1 MWERRSRG
9 SCWPLHPISMHN
21 PGPSWILCRR
31 RSADKRAETFR
42 TGARFFLAT
51 PEEWTVS
58 WAMPRGADISPLSL
72 LLGRVDAVADGASPA
87 DTVPSG
93 FRSLDKLL
101 GGGLRRGDL
110 IVLGGDVGSGKSA
123 FALAV
128 ALRVSQERHDTLFY
142 SGEMLP
148 DRVLERALA
157 IEGRTRVDDL
167 RRGTL
172 DDVTRAGVGA
182 AAVRLRDDLPII
194 ERAPSGGVG
203 AIAEEISALRGMKLV
218 VVDGLHAML
227 PGVRESE
234 EEAATAIRAL
244 KQLALDA
251 RVAVLVTAPLPE
263 LSARDDRRP
272 VLDDFG
278 AQGAVKERAD
288 VVLAL
293 FREGMYDSA
302 RGIEGATEL
311 LVRKN
316 RNGGT
321 GYVDLYF
328 YAQWMR
334 FEDMLD
340 PDR

>member
-1 MWERRSRG
+1 
-9 SCWPLHPISMHN
+9 
-21 PGPSWILCRR
+21 
-31 RSADKRAETFR
+31 
-42 TGARFFLAT
+42 
-51 PEEWTVS
+51 
-58 WAMPRGADISPLSL
+58 MPRGSDISPLSV
-72 LLGRVDAVADGASPA
+72 LLGRVDAVADGASPT
-87 DTVPSG
+87 DTVPTG
-93 FRSLDKLL
+93 FPSLDKLI

-128 ALRVSQERHDTLFY
+128 ALRVAQERRSVLFY
-142 SGEMLP
+142 SGEMHAE
-148 DRVLERALA
+148 RVLERILA
-157 IEGRTRVDDL
+157 IEGRTRIDDL

-172 DDVTRAGVGA
+172 DEATRAGVGA
-182 AAVRLRDDLPII
+182 AAVRLREELPII
-194 ERAPSGGVG
+194 ERVPAGGIA
-203 AIAEEISALRGMKLV
+203 AISDEVTSLRTIELV
-218 VVDGLHAML
+218 VIDGLDSLL
-227 PGVRESE
+227 PGTRNTEE
-234 EEAATAIRAL
+234 EEAASIRAL
-244 KQLALDA
+244 KQLALDTRA
-251 RVAVLVTAPLPE
+251 AVLVTAPLPLLE
-263 LSARDDRRP
+263 ARDDRRP
-272 VLDDFG
+272 LLDDFG
-278 AQGAVKERAD
+278 ARGAVKERAD

-328 YAQWMR
+328 YEQWMR

>member
-1 MWERRSRG
+1 
-9 SCWPLHPISMHN
+9 
-21 PGPSWILCRR
+21 
-31 RSADKRAETFR
+31 
-42 TGARFFLAT
+42 
-51 PEEWTVS
+51 
-58 WAMPRGADISPLSL
+58 MPRGADISPLSL
-72 LLGRVDAVADGASPA
+72 LLGRVDAVADGATPA

-93 FRSLDKLL
+93 FPSLDKLL

-128 ALRVSQERHDTLFY
+128 ALRVAQQRRSTLFY
-142 SGEMLP
+142 SGEMLAE
-148 DRVLERALA
+148 RVLERALA
-157 IEGRTRVDDL
+157 IEGRTRIDDL
-167 RRGTL
+167 RRGSL

-182 AAVRLRDDLPII
+182 AAVRLRDELPVI
-194 ERAPSGGVG
+194 ERVPGAGVP
-203 AIAEEISALRGMKLV
+203 AIVEEVEAVRGVELV
-218 VVDGLHAML
+218 VVDGLASLL
-227 PGVRESE
+227 PGVRATAE
-234 EEAATAIRAL
+234 EEAAAVRGL
-244 KQLALDA
+244 KQLALDTK
-251 RVAVLVTAPLPE
+251 VAVLLTAPLPHLAE
-263 LSARDDRRP
+263 RADRRP
-272 VLDDFG
+272 ALGDFG
-278 AQGAVKERAD
+278 ADGAVKERAD

-293 FREGMYDSA
+293 FREGMYETA

>member
-1 MWERRSRG
+1 M
-9 SCWPLHPISMHN
+9 
-21 PGPSWILCRR
+21 
-31 RSADKRAETFR
+31 T
-42 TGARFFLAT
+42 
-51 PEEWTVS
+51 
-58 WAMPRGADISPLSL
+58 RGADISPLSL
-72 LLGRVDAVADGASPA
+72 LLGRVDAVADGALPA

-93 FRSLDKLL
+93 FPSLDKLL

-110 IVLGGDVGSGKSA
+110 VVLGGDVGSGKSA
-123 FALAV
+123 LALAI
-128 ALRVSQERHDTLFY
+128 ALRVQQLQHDVLFY

-172 DDVTRAGVGA
+172 NDESRSGVGA
-182 AAVRLRDDLPII
+182 AAVRMRGDLPII
-194 ERAPSGGVG
+194 ERAPLGGVA
-203 AIAEEISALRGMKLV
+203 AIGEEVTALRSVKLV
-218 VVDGLHAML
+218 VVDGLHALL
-227 PGVRESE
+227 PGTRQSE
-234 EEAATAIRAL
+234 EEAATAVRAL

-251 RVAVLVTAPLPE
+251 RVAVLVTSPLPA
-263 LSARDDRRP
+263 LAPRDDRRP

>member
-1 MWERRSRG
+1 M
-9 SCWPLHPISMHN
+9 
-21 PGPSWILCRR
+21 
-31 RSADKRAETFR
+31 T
-42 TGARFFLAT
+42 
-51 PEEWTVS
+51 
-58 WAMPRGADISPLSL
+58 RGADISPLSL

-93 FRSLDKLL
+93 FPSLDKLL

-110 IVLGGDVGSGKSA
+110 VVLGGDVGSGKSA
-123 FALAV
+123 LALAI
-128 ALRVSQERHDTLFY
+128 ALRVQQAQHDVLFY

-172 DDVTRAGVGA
+172 NDVSRSGVGA
-182 AAVRLRDDLPII
+182 AAVRMRGDLPII
-194 ERAPSGGVG
+194 ERAPLGGVA
-203 AIAEEISALRGMKLV
+203 AIGEEVSALRAVKLV
-218 VVDGLHAML
+218 VVDGLHALL
-227 PGVRESE
+227 PGTRQTE

-251 RVAVLVTAPLPE
+251 RVAVLVTSPLPA
-263 LSARDDRRP
+263 LVARDDRRP

>member
-1 MWERRSRG
+1 
-9 SCWPLHPISMHN
+9 
-21 PGPSWILCRR
+21 
-31 RSADKRAETFR
+31 
-42 TGARFFLAT
+42 
-51 PEEWTVS
+51 
-58 WAMPRGADISPLSL
+58 MPRGADISPLSL

-93 FRSLDKLL
+93 FQSLDNLL

-148 DRVLERALA
+148 ERVLERALA

-172 DDVTRAGVGA
+172 TDVTRTGVGA

-203 AIAEEISALRGMKLV
+203 ALADEISALRGMKLV

-234 EEAATAIRAL
+234 EEAATTIHAL
-244 KQLALDA
+244 KKLALDA
-251 RVAVLVTAPLPE
+251 RVAVLVTAPLPG
-263 LSARDDRRP
+263 LTARGDRRP

-278 AQGAVKERAD
+278 ARGAVKERAD

-328 YAQWMR
+328 YAQWIR

>member
-1 MWERRSRG
+1 
-9 SCWPLHPISMHN
+9 
-21 PGPSWILCRR
+21 
-31 RSADKRAETFR
+31 
-42 TGARFFLAT
+42 
-51 PEEWTVS
+51 
-58 WAMPRGADISPLSL
+58 MPRGADISPLSL
-72 LLGRVDAVADGASPA
+72 LLGRVDAVADGAAPT
-87 DTVPSG
+87 DTIPSG
-93 FRSLDKLL
+93 FPSLDKLL

-128 ALRVSQERHDTLFY
+128 ALRVAQEHRSTLFY
-142 SGEMLP
+142 SGEMTLE
-148 DRVLERALA
+148 RVLERALA
-157 IEGRTRVDDL
+157 IEGRTRIDDL

-172 DDVTRAGVGA
+172 DEGGRAAVGA
-182 AAVRLRDDLPII
+182 AAVRLREGLPVVGRVPI
-194 ERAPSGGVG
+194 GGVS
-203 AIAEEISALRGMKLV
+203 AIGDEVRSVRALELV
-218 VVDGLHAML
+218 IVDGLEALL
-227 PGVRESE
+227 PGTRASAE
-234 EEAATAIRAL
+234 EGAAAVRAL

-251 RVAVLVTAPLPE
+251 KVAVLLTAPLPR
-263 LSARDDRRP
+263 LDTRPDRRP
-272 VLDDFG
+272 GLDDFG
-278 AQGAVKERAD
+278 ADGAVKERAD
-288 VVLAL
+288 VVLGL
-293 FREGMYDSA
+293 FREGMYDTA

>member
-1 MWERRSRG
+1 M
-9 SCWPLHPISMHN
+9 
-21 PGPSWILCRR
+21 
-31 RSADKRAETFR
+31 T
-42 TGARFFLAT
+42 
-51 PEEWTVS
+51 
-58 WAMPRGADISPLSL
+58 RGADISPLSL

-93 FRSLDKLL
+93 FPSLDKLL

-110 IVLGGDVGSGKSA
+110 VVLGGDVGSGKSA
-123 FALAV
+123 LALAI
-128 ALRVSQERHDTLFY
+128 ALRVQQAQHDVLFY

-172 DDVTRAGVGA
+172 NDVSRSGVGA
-182 AAVRLRDDLPII
+182 AAVRMRGDLPII
-194 ERAPSGGVG
+194 ERAPLGGVA
-203 AIAEEISALRGMKLV
+203 AIGEEVSAVRAVKLV
-218 VVDGLHAML
+218 VVDGLHALL
-227 PGVRESE
+227 PGTRQTE

-251 RVAVLVTAPLPE
+251 RVAVLVTSPLPA
-263 LSARDDRRP
+263 LVARDDRRP

>member
-1 MWERRSRG
+1 
-9 SCWPLHPISMHN
+9 
-21 PGPSWILCRR
+21 
-31 RSADKRAETFR
+31 
-42 TGARFFLAT
+42 
-51 PEEWTVS
+51 
-58 WAMPRGADISPLSL
+58 MPRGADISPLSL
-72 LLGRVDAVADGASPA
+72 LLGRVDEVADGAAPA
-87 DTVPSG
+87 DTIPSG
-93 FRSLDKLL
+93 FPSLDKML
-101 GGGLRRGDL
+101 GGGFRRGDL

-123 FALAV
+123 LSLAI
-128 ALRVSQERHDTLFY
+128 ALRVAQDRRPALFY

-148 DRVLERALA
+148 ERVLERALA

-172 DDVTRAGVGA
+172 DEFTRAGVGA
-182 AAVRLRDDLPII
+182 AAVRLRDDLPIV
-194 ERAPSGGVG
+194 ERAPADGVT
-203 AIAEEISALRGMKLV
+203 AIADEIASLHTLELV
-218 VVDGLHAML
+218 VVDGLHALL
-227 PGVRESE
+227 PGVRETE
-234 EEAATAIRAL
+234 EEAATALRAL
-244 KQLALDA
+244 KQLAMNS
-251 RVAVLVTAPLPE
+251 RVAVLVTAPLPG
-263 LSARDDRRP
+263 LSVRDDRRP

-278 AQGAVKERAD
+278 ARGAVKERAD
-288 VVLAL
+288 VVLAV

-302 RGIEGATEL
+302 SSIAGATEL

>member
-1 MWERRSRG
+1 M
-9 SCWPLHPISMHN
+9 
-21 PGPSWILCRR
+21 
-31 RSADKRAETFR
+31 T
-42 TGARFFLAT
+42 
-51 PEEWTVS
+51 
-58 WAMPRGADISPLSL
+58 RGADISPLSL
-72 LLGRVDAVADGASPA
+72 LLGRVDAVADGASPL

-93 FRSLDKLL
+93 FPSLDKLL

-123 FALAV
+123 LALAI
-128 ALRVSQERHDTLFY
+128 ALRVQQARHDVLFY

-172 DDVTRAGVGA
+172 NDESRSGVGA
-182 AAVRLRDDLPII
+182 AAVRMRDDLPII
-194 ERAPSGGVG
+194 ERAPLGGVA
-203 AIAEEISALRGMKLV
+203 AIGEEVSALRAVKLV
-218 VVDGLHAML
+218 VVDGLHALL
-227 PGVRESE
+227 PGTRQSE

-251 RVAVLVTAPLPE
+251 RVAVLVTSPLPA
-263 LSARDDRRP
+263 LVARDDRRP
-272 VLDDFG
+272 MLDDFG

>member
-1 MWERRSRG
+1 
-9 SCWPLHPISMHN
+9 
-21 PGPSWILCRR
+21 
-31 RSADKRAETFR
+31 
-42 TGARFFLAT
+42 
-51 PEEWTVS
+51 
-58 WAMPRGADISPLSL
+58 MPRGADISPLSL
-72 LLGRVDAVADGASPA
+72 LLGRVDAVADGAWPS

-93 FRSLDKLL
+93 FRSLDNLL

-110 IVLGGDVGSGKSA
+110 VVLGGDVGSGKSA

-128 ALRVSQERHDTLFY
+128 ALRVAQERHDTLFY
-142 SGEMLP
+142 SGEMSP

-172 DDVTRAGVGA
+172 DDVTRSGVGA

-194 ERAPSGGVG
+194 ERAPAGGVA
-203 AIAEEISALRGMKLV
+203 AIADEISALRGMKLV

-234 EEAATAIRAL
+234 EEAATSIRAL

-251 RVAVLVTAPLPE
+251 RVAVLVTLPLPG
-263 LSARDDRRP
+263 LLARDDRRP
-272 VLDDFG
+272 ILDDFG
-278 AQGAVKERAD
+278 ACGAVKERAD